1 MVVQKH
7 GLSKWDMVGDTLQS
21 QFLSV
26 KVSQLGERN
35 ISSSVSVSETCGA
48 KLWVWTGPLSSTA
61 GRTSLTRLA
70 ARGSWG
76 LLYRN
81 NETRYQWS
89 HPPLPFIHPK
99 RLWVALATCALGV
112 CMCVSVHERGPEK
125 PQSENYVSSERI
137 RSPRFSQGLGI
148 LLLSCLR
155 VLFNVNTHIHSWK
168 QSRTHTYSLCESEM
182 RSTKAEADD
191 KEDWN
196 WFSSCNLRQICNRFS
211 DRKQPERTNL
221 SAQGSVWMCWGNR
234 VSGSKVL
241 SVFSSHSV
249 SKLSIF
255 LPTSK

>member
-1 MVVQKH
+1 MGH
-7 GLSKWDMVGDTLQS
+7 GGSDTWKSK
-21 QFLSV
+21 FLSV
-26 KVSQLGERN
+26 QVSSSRCSLQLGERN
-35 ISSSVSVSETCGA
+35 IGSSVNVSETCRA
-48 KLWVWTGPLSSTA
+48 KLRVWTGPQSSTA

-99 RLWVALATCALGV
+99 RLWVALATCALCV

-155 VLFNVNTHIHSWK
+155 VLFNVNTHIL
-168 QSRTHTYSLCESEM
+168 RNTHIFTLM
-182 RSTKAEADD
+182 NTV
-191 KEDWN
+191 
-196 WFSSCNLRQICNRFS
+196 NLKCIQQRQALTT
-211 DRKQPERTNL
+211 RKTGIDL
-221 SAQGSVWMCWGNR
+221 
-234 VSGSKVL
+234 
-241 SVFSSHSV
+241 
-249 SKLSIF
+249 
-255 LPTSK
+255 

>member
-1 MVVQKH
+1 MKYTKYAYIYIDFNVTF
-7 GLSKWDMVGDTLQS
+7 LW
-21 QFLSV
+21 QFLPIQ
-26 KVSQLGERN
+26 VSRGSFQSGERN
-35 ISSSVSVSETCGA
+35 ISSSASAGETCTA

-99 RLWVALATCALGV
+99 RLWVALATCALCV
-112 CMCVSVHERGPEK
+112 WMCVSVHERGPEK

-155 VLFNVNTHIHSWK
+155 VLFNVNTHTHIH
-168 QSRTHTYSLCESEM
+168 THEHCESEM
-182 RSTKAEADD
+182 HSTKA
-191 KEDWN
+191 DWWQGRLKN
-196 WFSSCNLRQICNRFS
+196 VLPVTCNTSVTDSLTE
-211 DRKQPERTNL
+211 KQPERPNS
-221 SAQGSVWMCWGNR
+221 SAQGSVWVCRR
-234 VSGSKVL
+234 VQGA
-241 SVFSSHSV
+241 
-249 SKLSIF
+249 LSIL
-255 LPTSK
+255 LPVHAIHFPFHL